1 MSGSVTTTSNGVV
14 VVTHVY
20 PMGNREGVS
29 STPHSL
35 GPRLS
40 SVLERFRVGHPAALG
55 TVQIMTGL
63 TMLLLGIVMS
73 VLSDSIGVFSGVF
86 VWGSIIFVIA
96 GSLTVAADNHL
107 NKCLVK
113 GSLGMNVVAA
123 VTAGTGLVIHSL
135 DAAGVMFYCYN
146 ADYTSC
152 EMYWTRSQGVSGV
165 LAVFS
170 LLEFVVSLCVSGFA
184 CRAVCEGSDPEPV
197 FIVGNHIPVPR
208 DSLMTSSYEPFPL
221 QNNYETVNY
230 PKEPEGESTARGFQ
244 QCNLPPEYTAVVP

>member
-1 MSGSVTTTSNGVV
+1 MSGSVTTTSNGVL

-29 STPHSL
+29 SPPHSL

-86 VWGSIIFVIA
+86 VWGSIIVSEKFNFLSIWIKQNA
-96 GSLTVAADNHL
+96 G
-107 NKCLVK
+107 
-113 GSLGMNVVAA
+113 G
-123 VTAGTGLVIHSL
+123 I
-135 DAAGVMFYCYN
+135 MFHCYN

-221 QNNYETVNY
+221 QNNYEV
-230 PKEPEGESTARGFQ
+230 
-244 QCNLPPEYTAVVP
+244 